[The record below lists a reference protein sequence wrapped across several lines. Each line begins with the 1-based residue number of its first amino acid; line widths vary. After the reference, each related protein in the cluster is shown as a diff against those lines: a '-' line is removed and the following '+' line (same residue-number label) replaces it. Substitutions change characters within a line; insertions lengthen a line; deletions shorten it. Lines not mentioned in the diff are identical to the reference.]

1 MTLGELDDNTSCG
14 IYGTMTDTSWFSGEA
29 VEMASRDEVKAGKAT
44 ILSNISGNQVEEYE
58 IEILKVYPDS
68 QDGGRD
74 YLIHVTDPR
83 LLDKTGGIV
92 QGMSGS
98 PILQNGKIIGAVTHV
113 MVDDPTSGYGIY
125 IGDMLQA
132 EG

>member
-29 VEMASRDEVKAGKAT
+29 VEVASRDEVKAGKAT

-132 EG
+132 AG